1 MGSQRVRHDLATE
14 EQQPLLFGPQRTEQV
29 MGSHGRV
36 RGVWVLPGKASCSST
51 LDTISCLTDEIRTVQ
66 AHFTSGCV
74 CCRHDQE
81 EKNLQHLEA
90 KTFCYR
96 ALWDHRLLNRG
107 LSLAFSWLCLWCQGV
122 WLLLC
127 LGMHPELTTDDST
140 LGSNFSLFLDSAGLR
155 WGHHGPSEYKYSV
168 YSASFVPLL
177 PSLCVKLSIAGLDHS
192 YEQGW
197 LNSHEAK

>member
-1 MGSQRVRHDLATE
+1 MLQSMGSQGVRHDLATE
-14 EQQPLLFGPQRTEQV
+14 EQQPLLSGPQRTEQV

-51 LDTISCLTDEIRTVQ
+51 LDTISCLTDEISTVQ

-96 ALWDHRLLNRG
+96 AL
-107 LSLAFSWLCLWCQGV
+107 
-122 WLLLC
+122 
-127 LGMHPELTTDDST
+127 
-140 LGSNFSLFLDSAGLR
+140 LGSQTFKQRSFPSIFLVVSLVPGCLTAVVSGD
-155 WGHHGPSEYKYSV
+155 
-168 YSASFVPLL
+168 ASR
-177 PSLCVKLSIAGLDHS
+177 ID
-192 YEQGW
+192 YQ
-197 LNSHEAK
+197 